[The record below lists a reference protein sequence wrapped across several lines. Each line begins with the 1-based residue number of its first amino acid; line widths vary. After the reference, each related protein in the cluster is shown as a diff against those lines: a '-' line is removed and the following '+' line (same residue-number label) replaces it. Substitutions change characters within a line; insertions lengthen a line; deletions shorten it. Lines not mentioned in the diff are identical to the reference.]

1 MGEWNK
7 RLYPLKQN
15 NANLNVDSFINYIKM
30 RK

>member
-15 NANLNVDSFINYIKM
+15 NANQKPEMFKCKIVS
-30 RK
+30 